1 MTRGVIQLV
10 IGLGFA
16 IQAGISVP
24 VEGAG
29 PGFLV
34 VAGVAWLTQWGLLWL
49 AYRAFLARPWWRAH
63 PVVSA
68 LVILVIVVLA
78 AIVSIVALPAW
89 SDTTGWTILWRWSIT
104 LVVTALLVSLG
115 DYRDDLVRERRL
127 QEQLRESR
135 EQAAGLVEAERRS
148 IVERLLDMLQQ
159 AFDATSMDAAGSER
173 LQHFAREQVRP
184 LSHELAEAMPP
195 LSRSAP
201 VPDARSSWREVLS
214 DVTSRPLIR
223 PWAMSIVV
231 TLLYILTT
239 VQLTTAATPA
249 SPPEGSANGTGV
261 GVSVDLTTFLPAM
274 AALLLVF
281 ILTLAVS
288 WAAVRVT
295 TPLLPRLSLGMRA
308 MLAVLTVLAV
318 ALVVTL
324 AVYGVLTLT
333 GARPVASRTL
343 GDQAWVVAS
352 VVVIASAIVVTRSI
366 ASLLRQSSQRLR
378 ELNEELEWETTRLN
392 NALSQERQFF
402 ATQLHGPIQS
412 AAAAA
417 ALRLHHTDATTD
429 ALQQVESDLRS
440 AVEALGEGPPQSRDI
455 ESELADLAAMWAGV
469 CEVHVTV
476 PDSVIDAVN
485 ADWIAV
491 GTVRD
496 LLVDAVANAA
506 MHGHAAHVWI
516 TGDWS
521 AAGEIE
527 FTIVDDGSAGLGEDR
542 GLGTAL
548 LDAAC
553 VRWSREAVDGGVR
566 LNAVTAV
573 PVGS

>member
-1 MTRGVIQLV
+1 MTRVVIQLV

-34 VAGVAWLTQWGLLWL
+34 VAGLAWLTQWGLLWL
-49 AYRAFLARPWWRAH
+49 AYRGFLARAWWRVH
-63 PVVSA
+63 PRISA
-68 LVILVIVVLA
+68 LVILVIVILA
-78 AIVSIVALPAW
+78 AIVSILVLPAW

-104 LVVTALLVSLG
+104 LVVTALMVSLG
-115 DYRDDLVRERRL
+115 DYRDDLVRERRM
-127 QEQLRESR
+127 QEELSAAR
-135 EQAAGLVEAERRS
+135 EQAAGLVEAERRG
-148 IVERLLDMLQQ
+148 IVERLLAMLQQ
-159 AFDATSMDAAGSER
+159 AFDATSMDSAGSER

-195 LSRSAP
+195 LARSAP
-201 VPDARSSWREVLS
+201 VPDVRFSWREVLS

-223 PWAMSIVV
+223 PWPMTIVV

-239 VQLTTAATPA
+239 VQLTTPSAPA
-249 SPPEGSANGTGV
+249 SPPEGSAAGTGV
-261 GVSVDLTTFLPAM
+261 GVSVDLTTFLPAI

-281 ILTLAVS
+281 FLTLAVT
-288 WAAVRVT
+288 WGAVRIT
-295 TPLLPRLSLGMRA
+295 TPLLPRLGLGMRA
-308 MLAVLTVLAV
+308 TLTVVTVLAV
-318 ALVVTL
+318 AFAITLVVYAVL
-324 AVYGVLTLT
+324 ALT
-333 GARPVASRTL
+333 GVRPVASRTL
-343 GDQAWVVAS
+343 DEQAWVIVS
-352 VVVIASAIVVTRSI
+352 IVVIACVVVVTRSM

-378 ELNEELEWETTRLN
+378 ELNEELEWQTTRLN
-392 NALSQERQFF
+392 NALNQERQFF

-417 ALRLHHTDATTD
+417 ALRLHHTDASGE
-429 ALQQVESDLRS
+429 ALRQVESDLRS
-440 AVEALGEGPPQSRDI
+440 AVEALGEGPPQARSI

-469 CEVHVTV
+469 CEVSVAI

-496 LLVDAVANAA
+496 ILVDAVANAA

-516 TGDWS
+516 SGDWS

-527 FTIVDDGSAGLGEDR
+527 FTIVDDGTAGLGEER

-573 PVGS
+573 PVGA